1 VTFSL
6 PFLTSWLKVGIVF
19 LLSSVFFRAAGC
31 PPAPP
36 RELGFTGVSAG
47 AAAALSFGEARI
59 IPSRIQSTQVVII
72 AKEKG
77 DVKIFL
83 PFSQIFF
90 SFFGC
95 FAGMPPAPQDVVVR
109 FAFMRTGMAD
119 AVRPGNFPLAF
130 CRFLY
135 YCCVRDISLCGEC
148 SVFLPCFFVSF
159 QSCPFFRTD
168 CML

>member
-19 LLSSVFFRAAGC
+19 LLSSRISSG
-31 PPAPP
+31 
-36 RELGFTGVSAG
+36 RKSSA
-47 AAAALSFGEARI
+47 EARTT
-59 IPSRIQSTQVVII
+59 PVMVQSTQLEII

-77 DVKIFL
+77 GVKIFL

-95 FAGMPPAPQDVVVR
+95 FAGIPSAPQDVVVR
-109 FAFMRTGMAD
+109 FTFMRTGMAD

-148 SVFLPCFFVSF
+148 SVFLPCFFRVISILSVF
-159 QSCPFFRTD
+159 SDRLYAMMFVT
-168 CML
+168 